1 MPSATTHGISEEEKS
16 SLEADLLDG
25 SSDGFSSPSFGVG
38 PAAAVALRNG
48 VDERRTA
55 GDEDGRGEN
64 EDEVPDEEET
74 YLDADGRV
82 RRIQSPMTIDWQ
94 HMRTSLANERTFLAW
109 TRTAMS
115 IFSFGWAILKVQQ
128 YFTVNQLHWYDEV
141 VGYLFCLSGCL
152 VMVIGTQRYLRVRS
166 AMAFPESVVR
176 FGRFGIR
183 YVVAMVGVC
192 LVVALLRVAVND
204 VESHYVPTNSVHEL

>member
-1 MPSATTHGISEEEKS
+1 MRSATTRGVVEEQKS
-16 SLEADLLDG
+16 TLEADLLGG
-25 SSDGFSSPSFGVG
+25 SSDEYTSD
-38 PAAAVALRNG
+38 VALGNDVGDGRRA
-48 VDERRTA
+48 ER
-55 GDEDGRGEN
+55 DEDGGGDN
-64 EDEVPDEEET
+64 QDANMLDEEET

-128 YFTVNQLHWYDEV
+128 YFAVNQLHWYDEV

-192 LVVALLRVAVND
+192 LVVALFRVAVND
-204 VESHYVPTNSVHEL
+204 VESHFVVPTNSVQEL